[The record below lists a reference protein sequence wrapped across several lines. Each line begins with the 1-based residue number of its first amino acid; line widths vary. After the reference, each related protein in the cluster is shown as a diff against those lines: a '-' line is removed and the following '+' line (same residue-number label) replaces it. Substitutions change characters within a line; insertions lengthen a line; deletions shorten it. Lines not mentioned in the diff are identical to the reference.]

1 MGCKFSKTNKVLPV
15 VEPTHVKP
23 ATSSPTSPKAKK
35 GLSKGRSGKKTPFV
49 AWDAPTADNIAA
61 FFVIATKDAAS
72 PAADGHPSP
81 PAESTQATESLN
93 QHPLDDKQQSVEYA
107 PIRLVKEADICN
119 REVTPSTIR
128 ETPGTLIKRCSQES
142 IKIDPLISG
151 VSGDSGIGLAAGEND
166 EYAKVITEMSSP
178 EKQEI
183 AKVCNKLPHN

>member
-15 VEPTHVKP
+15 VEPIHVKP
-23 ATSSPTSPKAKK
+23 ATSPPTSSTAKK

-49 AWDAPTADNIAA
+49 AWDAPTATNNAA
-61 FFVIATKDAAS
+61 FFAIVTKDTAS
-72 PAADGHPSP
+72 PAAEHDGHPSP
-81 PAESTQATESLN
+81 RAGSTQATESLN
-93 QHPLDDKQQSVEYA
+93 QHPSDGKQQSVDYA

-119 REVTPSTIR
+119 REVTPSNLL
-128 ETPGTLIKRCSQES
+128 ETPGTLIKRCSQGS

-183 AKVCNKLPHN
+183 AKVCNKL